1 MSTLGREVFRL
12 SYEISPII
20 LVNGIASLIPYQMLP
35 IVALTQ
41 AANFTEGLLSGTV
54 NLDLDD
60 FLFHWKPLPGTT
72 LIQNQVG
79 SYPFANQAT
88 ASNAIIA
95 QPLTISML
103 AVCPVNQS
111 GGYTA
116 KLATFTALQ
125 IALETHNASGG
136 TYTIATPS
144 QIFTNCLLTSVRDV
158 SSGES
163 KQVQTAWQFDFV
175 QPLITVS
182 SATQVYNSLM
192 NKIGG
197 QLPVS
202 GQPAWSGLA
211 STTGANLASA
221 SGTAIPSLSSLSGS
235 VASGIQSGALG
246 GISSGI

>member
-12 SYEISPII
+12 AYEISPIL
-20 LVNGIASLIPYQMLP
+20 LVNGIASLIPGQILP

-41 AANFTEGLLSGTV
+41 AASFAEGLLSGSASL
-54 NLDLDD
+54 NLDN

-103 AVCPVNQS
+103 AVCPVNQD

-116 KLATFTALQ
+116 KLATFSALQ
-125 IALETHNASGG
+125 ATLEAHNSSGG
-136 TYTIATPS
+136 TYSIATPS
-144 QIFTNCLLTSVRDV
+144 QIFAGCLLTSIRDV

-175 QPLITVS
+175 QPLISVS

-197 QLPVS
+197 GLPVS
-202 GQPAWSGLA
+202 GQPSWSGIGSSIGSA
-211 STTGANLASA
+211 VTQTTNGLVN
-221 SGTAIPSLSSLSGS
+221 SLSNLMPGLSFAYNPLG
-235 VASGIQSGALG
+235 AS
-246 GISSGI
+246 